1 VRVVCLWAETWPVL
15 VSGALVTFL
24 FLSRLPTGLRP
35 RTRTTLALVLVLLSF
50 AGLMLAPAKAVV
62 IYEYGMGGTPIPWEI
77 TLDKDGAIWI
87 TEQGA
92 NKIAKLSG
100 GLLYEWSI
108 PTPGA
113 VPWGITC
120 SKDHADI
127 WFTEETAGMIGK
139 FSPSPSGVFYNW
151 TLPDPTARPRG
162 IAMNITKLSTGM
174 TPANSVWFTE
184 FAKDRIGYLY
194 VNETNQGRFSFYG
207 LPSGAKPLS
216 IAMSPIDYSIWFTE
230 YGTGQIGSVKLLDDG
245 SAIVKHYATSSSGSK
260 PWGIAIDPNG
270 FVWVTESASASNC
283 LGRLN
288 PASGEY
294 VTFAIPTPSAEP
306 RGLAVEA
313 TTAHPYEVINVWFA
327 EYGSDKIGRYSLSMN
342 VFFEY
347 PVISTGSRPY
357 GVVVTGPYGY
367 VYFTEPFAQ
376 KIGLLYQANPI
387 VTYTTVGTITSA
399 LTTSMTAATARITTS
414 SSRATTSA
422 SITSTVASTTAPLT
436 VVAMTQTFT
445 SSQLYMTSTSI
456 YSYTVTS
463 YSTSYTTS
471 TSTTTATQVSVSTST
486 LHTST
491 TTTGTFTSLN
501 IQTSTL
507 QTSSTNTIVITSTS
521 LTTSSITATSTSI
534 YPTITMTLMN
544 TSFVATTIF
553 SPTVTVTH
561 LQTSVVPTTSI
572 ATSLL
577 TTTTTAITTIA
588 VTRPCVI
595 ASAAYGSDLA
605 PEVQFLREFRDK
617 SVMSTFAGAQ
627 FMKIFNEFYY
637 SFSPAIARVTASAPY
652 LSTITRSLI
661 YPLIGSLRAAAYVF
675 EGLMPLNPEVGALL
689 AGILASCLVGTAYTS
704 PIVLGRAFL
713 RRRRSALG
721 GK

>member
-1 VRVVCLWAETWPVL
+1 VL

-24 FLSRLPTGLRP
+24 LLSRLLMDLRP
-35 RTRTTLALVLVLLSF
+35 RARTTLALVLVLLSF

-92 NKIAKLSG
+92 NKIAKLYG
-100 GLLYEWSI
+100 GLYEWSI
-108 PTPGA
+108 PTLGA
-113 VPWGITC
+113 VPWGITG

-127 WFTEETAGMIGK
+127 WFTEETAGKIGK
-139 FSPSPSGVFYNW
+139 FSPSPPGVFYEW
-151 TLPDPTARPRG
+151 QLPDTTARPRG
-162 IAMNITKLSTGM
+162 IAMNITKLSTGK

-184 FAKDRIGYLY
+184 FAKNRIGYLY
-194 VNETNQGRFSFYG
+194 VNGNNQGKFSFYS
-207 LPSGAKPLS
+207 LPSYLGRDANPLS

-230 YGTGQIGSVKLLDDG
+230 YGNGRIGSVKLLDDG
-245 SAIVKHYATSSSGSK
+245 SALVKHYATSSLESK

-270 FVWVTESASASNC
+270 FVWVTESGASNS

-294 VTFAIPTPSAEP
+294 VTFAIPTPNAEP

-313 TTAHPYEVINVWFA
+313 TTNPPYDVINVWFA

-399 LTTSMTAATARITTS
+399 LTTSMTAATTRTTAAS
-414 SSRATTSA
+414 LTTTTSA
-422 SITSTVASTTAPLT
+422 STTSSVTSTAAPLT
-436 VVAMTQTFT
+436 AVTMTQTFT

-521 LTTSSITATSTSI
+521 LTTSSVTATSTSI

-577 TTTTTAITTIA
+577 TTTTTTITTIA

-595 ASAAYGSDLA
+595 ASAAYGSELA

-617 SVMSTFAGAQ
+617 SVMLTFAGAQ

-637 SFSPAIARVTASAPY
+637 SFSPAMAQVTASTPY
-652 LSTITRSLI
+652 LSAVARSLI
-661 YPLIGSLRAAAYVF
+661 YPLIGSLRATACVF
-675 EGLMPLNPEVGALL
+675 QGLLPLNPEVAALL
-689 AGILASCLVGTAYTS
+689 AGILASCLVAIAYVS
-704 PIVLGRAFL
+704 PIVFLYAFL
-713 RRRRSALG
+713 RRRRNAPG